1 MDFNVT
7 EAVELIVLL
16 AETEQ
21 LTLQD
26 ALHEFLA
33 ETELDSETASHLKG
47 ALFEKYSLKEMATDA
62 VTDAM
67 MKVFVTRPEV
77 KVEEEVE
84 TPEGNL
90 YFVEVDL
97 GEEVLEGY
105 LTLEEI
111 HELRESEDVLSVTL
125 VAEGVR
131 DTDAKKGTEERKKRL
146 EKKRG
151 MKLDD
156 HPQYLETDMKKRQS
170 NNEKARKDM
179 EKMGSMK
186 NPAFEGYEISEGRK
200 EGESAKDYAARMT
213 KKYSGGKSKTYD
225 PMKDKNFD
233 HDKAE
238 RTRGSMEE
246 GLDPVG
252 KSDADI
258 DNDGDVDKSDKYLHN
273 RRKAIGNAMGKK
285 KAMREGKMSDED
297 IKKRVGYTSDE
308 TRQKRLDKIK
318 VKFMKKEETEV
329 TEGIRDLDPEKGTK
343 ERKARLEKKHGM
355 KLDDHPQFKKE
366 GYDSELGVKEK
377 ARKNAPK
384 SGEANQGMTKKQ
396 MEKEADQLLSYN
408 KNKTKKKYG
417 YQESYEKA
425 IKANQK
431 ELDKLD
437 KGEEPATAKRYKEM
451 KKESAWSEYLSR
463 RGISEEVF
471 SEGDLVDAGRK
482 NQGER
487 DRKKITG
494 EGVDNSTSVKLMP
507 RISESAVITEKA
519 ESKSQQRLFGMVRA
533 AQKGEKPAS
542 GKVAELAAKVGKKD
556 VLDFAK
562 TKHKGIKEECCDKCG
577 TPECTCEG
585 KKDKKKK
592 AKLDEAG
599 MPILEYS
606 RNNAGGP
613 TPEMIDPSQDVEGE
627 KGVKNP
633 KGKAKR
639 PKAGDRRPNVGGPD
653 LPFDGGTVGGGCG
666 C

>member
-26 ALHEFLA
+26 ALQEFLS

-47 ALFEKYSLKEMATDA
+47 ALFEKYSLREMATDA
-62 VTDAM
+62 VTNAM
-67 MKVFVTRPEV
+67 MKVFVSRPV
-77 KVEEEVE
+77 VEEEVE
-84 TPEGNL
+84 TRDGNL
-90 YFVEVDL
+90 YFVEVEL
-97 GEEVLEGY
+97 EEEVLEGY

-111 HELRESEDVLSVTL
+111 QNMRVDADVLSVKL
-125 VAEGVR
+125 VDEGVR

-156 HPQYLETDMKKRQS
+156 HPQYLETDMKKRQE

-179 EKMGSMK
+179 DKVKGQK
-186 NPAFEGYEISEGRK
+186 NPHFEEYDISEARK
-200 EGESAKDYAARMT
+200 EGESAKDYAGRMT
-213 KKYSGGKSKTYD
+213 KKYSGGKSKSYD

-252 KSDADI
+252 KE
-258 DNDGDVDKSDKYLHN
+258 DGDINNDNKVDKTDKYLHN
-273 RRKAIGNAMGKK
+273 RRKAISKNIRGNDSAEQKK
-285 KAMREGKMSDED
+285 
-297 IKKRVGYTSDE
+297 
-308 TRQKRLDKIK
+308 
-318 VKFMKKEETEV
+318 
-329 TEGIRDLDPEKGTK
+329 
-343 ERKARLEKKHGM
+343 RLEKKRGM

-366 GYDSELGVKEK
+366 
-377 ARKNAPK
+377 
-384 SGEANQGMTKKQ
+384 
-396 MEKEADQLLSYN
+396 
-408 KNKTKKKYG
+408 
-417 YQESYEKA
+417 
-425 IKANQK
+425 
-431 ELDKLD
+431 
-437 KGEEPATAKRYKEM
+437 
-451 KKESAWSEYLSR
+451 SAWAEYLNR

-471 SEGDLVDAGRK
+471 SEGDLIDAGRK
-482 NQGER
+482 NEGER
-487 DRKKITG
+487 KGKKITG
-494 EGVDNSTSVKLMP
+494 EGVDNSSSVKLMP
-507 RISESAVITEKA
+507 RIAEAAIITEKS

-542 GKVAELAAKVGKKD
+542 GKVAELASKVGKKD

-562 TKHKGIKEECCDKCG
+562 TKHKGLKEQCCPDCG
-577 TPECTCEG
+577 TPDCSCGE
-585 KKDKKKK
+585 KPKAKKKK

-606 RNNAGGP
+606 RNNAEGP
-613 TPEMIDPSQDVEGE
+613 TPEMIDPPKDEEGK

-639 PKAGDRRPNVGGPD
+639 PGAGDRRPNDGGSE
-653 LPFDGGTVGGGCG
+653 LPFDMGTVPGGGGCG

>member
-156 HPQYLETDMKKRQS
+156 HPQYLETDMKKRQE

-179 EKMGSMK
+179 EKMGTSMK
-186 NPAFEGYEISEGRK
+186 NPHFEEYDLSE
-200 EGESAKDYAARMT
+200 
-213 KKYSGGKSKTYD
+213 KK
-225 PMKDKNFD
+225 
-233 HDKAE
+233 
-238 RTRGSMEE
+238 
-246 GLDPVG
+246 LDPVG
-252 KSDADI
+252 KADADI